1 MEKKPENTV
10 ITVLTYLNDL
20 QCQATKNARTITDLN
35 ILEIVNESTA
45 AAIVYGLDLK
55 TTITKN
61 EALKERNMP
70 IFDLGSGTFGVSI
83 LNIQDDIF
91 EGKSTAGNTHLDGEL
106 FDSHMV
112 SYLMEEAKSKHRK
125 DVTYHKQAVRC
136 LQTAYEK
143 AQCILGFFA
152 PARIEIDLFYTDMG
166 FYTSVSWA
174 QLSADVF
181 CGALKLVEESLKD
194 AKLDKSHVNETD
206 IVSDSTCTP
215 KFQKLLPIFLNGK
228 ELNKIISPHE
238 E

>member
-20 QCQATKNARTITDLN
+20 QCQATKNARTLPDLN

-45 AAIVYGLDLK
+45 ATIVYGLDLK
-55 TTITKN
+55 TTTTN

-106 FDSHMV
+106 FDSCML
-112 SYLMEEAKSKHRK
+112 SYLMEEAKCKHRK

-136 LQTAYEK
+136 LQTACEK

-166 FYTSVSWA
+166 FYPSVS
-174 QLSADVF
+174 
-181 CGALKLVEESLKD
+181 
-194 AKLDKSHVNETD
+194 
-206 IVSDSTCTP
+206 
-215 KFQKLLPIFLNGK
+215 
-228 ELNKIISPHE
+228 
-238 E
+238 